1 MTSAIPPRARIL
13 TLVQAQ
19 LRRSGVEVVPIFAP
33 ARTFLTTIL
42 PSGDFDV
49 ALFGFVSAPNPTGN
63 AIFGCGGGQNYTGYC
78 QRLVTRD
85 LDQADRIL
93 DARQQARVMNRA
105 DAQMARDVPVLPLN
119 QIPLPTAVRDTVKNF
134 AQSFN
139 PLTNSENWWL
149 AR

>member
-1 MTSAIPPRARIL
+1 MSRSCPSFSPP
-13 TLVQAQ
+13 
-19 LRRSGVEVVPIFAP
+19 G
-33 ARTFLTTIL
+33 TFLGTIL

-49 ALFGFVSAPNPTGN
+49 ALFGFFSAPNPTGN
-63 AIFGCGGGQNYTGYC
+63 SAFGCGGSQNYTGYC

-93 DARQQARVMNRA
+93 DARRQARVMNRA
-105 DAQMARDVPVLPLN
+105 DAQMARDVPVLPLF
-119 QIPLPTAVRDTVKNF
+119 QIPLATAVRDTVRNF
-134 AQSFN
+134 AQSLN